1 MAKAKPST
9 KPVTIVGIVAAL
21 YHGLA
26 LLADAEQVKANW
38 QRYNQ
43 NPTGNNLLRA
53 LLAEGIFIEDLG
65 LGA

>member
-1 MAKAKPST
+1 MAKKTPA
-9 KPVTIVGIVAAL
+9 KPVTIVGVIAAL

-26 LLADAEQVKANW
+26 LLKDAEQVKANW

-53 LLAEGIFIEDLG
+53 LLAEGVLIEDLG